1 LNEEGNI
8 EMKIGADEVSE
19 VSEKRRPRIQNGDDT
34 ILWGRDKDHIRRD
47 FNMSQ

>member
-1 LNEEGNI
+1 M

-34 ILWGRDKDHIRRD
+34 ILWGRDKDHTGIRRD

>member
-8 EMKIGADEVSE
+8 EMKIGADG

-34 ILWGRDKDHIRRD
+34 ILWGRDKDHTGIRRD